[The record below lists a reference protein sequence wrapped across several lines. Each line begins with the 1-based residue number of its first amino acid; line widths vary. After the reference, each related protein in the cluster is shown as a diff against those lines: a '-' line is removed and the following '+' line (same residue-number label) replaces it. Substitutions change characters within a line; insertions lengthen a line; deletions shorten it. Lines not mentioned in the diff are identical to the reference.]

1 MIKLALV
8 ERRLNWD
15 YGQGALADDVLL
27 LILGPFGFS
36 SGLTVE
42 SPFLAGLCLGFWG
55 RWCWSLGLLAFL
67 RPW

>member
-42 SPFLAGLCLGFWG
+42 SPFLAGLCLGF
-55 RWCWSLGLLAFL
+55 
-67 RPW
+67 